1 MTSQSYSPG
10 LNGIIAAEIGVSLLD
25 TDLEQI
31 IVRGYDL
38 IELAQNLN
46 YTDVA
51 YLVIYGQL
59 PTEEQGR
66 QFCQTLAEQ
75 SEIPEDLYRL
85 FELMP
90 KSTVAMDAL
99 RTGIS
104 FLAGYE
110 APELLHDNSR
120 EANLKKGLK
129 LLAQVPAIT
138 VNSYRALNNMPFVR
152 PDPSL
157 GYMENFMYMLRGEKP
172 DPVSLDVFD
181 RIHTCYIEHEM
192 PNSTFTARV
201 IASTLADMYCAMVG
215 SVASLKGPL
224 HGGANEAAIEF
235 ILDIQKEGGR
245 PRAEAYVMEK
255 LAANAKIMGF
265 GHRVYM
271 KKYDPRAK
279 FLMEYI
285 PKLASRIP
293 DGEELTSIYNTVE
306 KVMFR
311 EKALYPNT
319 DFPIGLLYYELGIPV
334 PLYTP
339 IFLASRTAGNIA
351 HVVEQHEN
359 NSLFRPRV
367 IYNGARGLH
376 PPSSP
381 ISPG

>member
-1 MTSQSYSPG
+1 MTSETFSPG
-10 LNGIIAAEIGVSLLD
+10 LDGVIATDTKISLLD
-25 TDLEQI
+25 TDVEMI

-51 YLVIYGQL
+51 YLVIYGRL
-59 PTEEQGR
+59 PTEAQGR
-66 QFCQTLAEQ
+66 EFCETLAEQ
-75 SEIPEDLYRL
+75 AEIPDELYRL

-104 FLAGYE
+104 FLAGFE
-110 APELLHDNSR
+110 DPDLLNDNSH

-129 LLAQVPAIT
+129 LLAQVPALA
-138 VNSYRALNNMPFVR
+138 VNSYRALNDMPFVR
-152 PDPSL
+152 PDQSL

-172 DPVSLDVFD
+172 DAVSLDAFD
-181 RIHTCYIEHEM
+181 RIHMCYIEHEM
-192 PNSTFTARV
+192 PNSTFAARV
-201 IASTLADMYCAMVG
+201 IASTLADMYGAMVG
-215 SVASLKGPL
+215 AVASLKGRL

-235 ILDIQKEGGR
+235 LLDILKEGGP

-255 LAANAKIMGF
+255 LEARARIMGF

-285 PKLASRIP
+285 PRLADRVP
-293 DGEELTSIYNTVE
+293 NGEELASIYNTVE
-306 KVMFR
+306 QVMFR

-319 DFPIGLLYYELGIPV
+319 DFPIGLLYYELGIPI

-339 IFLASRTAGNIA
+339 IFLASRTAGNVA
-351 HVVEQHEN
+351 HVLEQHDDN
-359 NSLFRPRV
+359 RLFRPRV
-367 IYNGARGLH
+367 IYSGARDLH
-376 PPSSP
+376 PPDKA

>member
-1 MTSQSYSPG
+1 MTSQPYSPG
-10 LNGIIAAEIGVSLLD
+10 LNGVIAAEIGVSLLD
-25 TDLEQI
+25 TDLEMI

-51 YLVIYGQL
+51 YLVIYGVL
-59 PTEEQGR
+59 PTEAQGR
-66 QFCQTLAEQ
+66 GFCQILAEQ
-75 SEIPEDLYRL
+75 CEIPEELYQL
-85 FELMP
+85 FEMMP

-104 FLAGYE
+104 FLAGFE
-110 APELLHDNSR
+110 DPELLNDNSR
-120 EANLKKGLK
+120 EANLKKGVK
-129 LLAQVPAIT
+129 LLAQVPSLT

-172 DPVSLDVFD
+172 DEVSLDAFD

-192 PNSTFTARV
+192 PNSTFVARA
-201 IASTLADMYCAMVG
+201 IASTLADMYGAMVG

-235 ILDIQKEGGR
+235 ILAIEKEGG
-245 PRAEAYVMEK
+245 PARAEAFVMEK
-255 LAANAKIMGF
+255 LAANATIMGF

-285 PKLASRIP
+285 PKLASRI
-293 DGEELTSIYNTVE
+293 DNGEELMSIYNTVE
-306 KVMFR
+306 PIMFR

-339 IFLASRTAGNIA
+339 IFLASRVAGNIA

-367 IYNGARGLH
+367 IYNGARNLH